1 MHNACFMKNIFF
13 GMFTTE
19 SCKTAPISF
28 AISVSVCVCVTD
40 QGLLNGFPW
49 DVILGSLPKICWHIR
64 TVVKIRQKMDTLHQ
78 NMHFH
83 VNLKHNLLNIHQS
96 KKRFEMVK
104 WPGTVVL
111 KEQFLYLLLQFV
123 TSASS
128 VSPHHKQ
135 NCLFSCSRISTRIL
149 PLLF

>member
-1 MHNACFMKNIFF
+1 MKSIFF

-19 SCKTAPISF
+19 NCKTAPISF
-28 AISVSVCVCVTD
+28 VVRACVRACVTD

-49 DVILGSLPKICWHIR
+49 DVILGSLAKIHWHIQN
-64 TVVKIRQKMDTLHQ
+64 VVKISQKMDTLHQ

-96 KKRFEMVK
+96 KKRFKMVK

-111 KEQFLYLLLQFV
+111 KEQFLFLLRSLAVCDF
-123 TSASS
+123 SFFS
-128 VSPHHKQ
+128 VSTSQAELSVP
-135 NCLFSCSRISTRIL
+135 CSRISTRIA